1 MAVQRMRHAGR
12 RRFDD
17 GAAAKGEAAV
27 ADAIG
32 IGHEREAGEAEV
44 GKAGDAGLARGDQPV
59 MAAAIRFPPIAQYA
73 AAEERRHDGVAG
85 DPDVSRPVR
94 YRHPARDLQ
103 HAQRPRRRAP

>member
-12 RRFDD
+12 RRFGDR
-17 GAAAKGEAAV
+17 AAAKGEAAV

-44 GKAGDAGLARGDQPV
+44 GKAGDAGLAGGDQPV

-73 AAEERRHDGVAG
+73 AAEERRDRKSRGAAAQGDDVA
-85 DPDVSRPVR
+85 
-94 YRHPARDLQ
+94 
-103 HAQRPRRRAP
+103 HAAAEPRRAR